1 MQGMQ
6 GESWRCDLPLHPS
19 VPSTLGGASQGLT
32 REAVKYTAG
41 MARTFVLYGPR
52 LSRVMLRKS
61 A

>member
-6 GESWRCDLPLHPS
+6 GKSWRCDLPLHPR
-19 VPSTLGGASQGLT
+19 VPSRLGGASRGLT

-41 MARTFVLYGPR
+41 MAKTFVLYGPR
-52 LSRVMLRKS
+52 LSHVMLRKT